1 MKDKNIE
8 VVFDDWNYRIE
19 MVIKQRKKDYKLLFI
34 LVGIFTFIT
43 ILGMFFSIYVILFS
57 ALAVI
62 ALITL
67 LLEYLKVMNNHLI
80 ITTEAIYI
88 TNLFKKEKEYFIDY
102 KSLLLEVKQSIK
114 RGGGLWLKFYKDGKL
129 LFKYEDMLNFPI
141 GCGDKLTDWGIAI
154 KSLNIPIKDRNGFY
168 NQW

>member
-88 TNLFKKEKEYFIDY
+88 TNLFKKEKEYFIDI
-102 KSLLLEVKQSIK
+102 SL
-114 RGGGLWLKFYKDGKL
+114 YH
-129 LFKYEDMLNFPI
+129 
-141 GCGDKLTDWGIAI
+141 
-154 KSLNIPIKDRNGFY
+154 
-168 NQW
+168 